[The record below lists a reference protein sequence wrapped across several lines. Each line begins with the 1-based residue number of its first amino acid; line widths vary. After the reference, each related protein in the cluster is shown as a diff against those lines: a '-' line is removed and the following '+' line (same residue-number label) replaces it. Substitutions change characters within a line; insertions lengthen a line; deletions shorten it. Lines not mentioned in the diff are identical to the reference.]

1 MLFLA
6 SHLNFYFLSSTST
19 RHWPWGFQ
27 YFFFGNMEWVEF
39 LQLLQLTFDWSRYLD
54 SGRPGSPGSSQSE
67 PSQAQNSPSNIA
79 SPIIFFCSNC
89 GEDLQQAVF
98 GRTLQYQRFG
108 NEVECCC
115 CGQNR
120 QYGRYV
126 SIPNNIYF
134 WLCLLRGRFMES
146 GSEELSQHAICPGA
160 LKSHIKIYKRSRLTK
175 GCTFPYLIVMCVTN
189 ICIFGYIVTDWTM
202 LLLNNFAAFRKCL
215 CWSPRASVDCH
226 GKGHQSIISNSII

>member
-1 MLFLA
+1 MGKHSSERKRSWSRQYTKRTPSPCCFLLLTILFI
-6 SHLNFYFLSSTST
+6 FYLPRPHVIDLECSNI
-19 RHWPWGFQ
+19 
-27 YFFFGNMEWVEF
+27 FGNMEWVEL

-67 PSQAQNSPSNIA
+67 PSQTQNSPSNIA

-89 GEDLQQAVF
+89 GEELQQAVF

-108 NEVECCC
+108 NEVVCCC

-134 WLCLLRGRFMES
+134 WSCL
-146 GSEELSQHAICPGA
+146 P
-160 LKSHIKIYKRSRLTK
+160 KR
-175 GCTFPYLIVMCVTN
+175 
-189 ICIFGYIVTDWTM
+189 
-202 LLLNNFAAFRKCL
+202 
-215 CWSPRASVDCH
+215 
-226 GKGHQSIISNSII
+226 